1 MKHRTQKLTTVLLLA
16 LASGALRCSAETGTP
31 TLSSDVG
38 TDSEEFKLVAG
49 EQLNAYAHAL
59 IERDALTLD
68 ALLSSEVKKRLA
80 SYEGGVERFMEKQR
94 TTLLQ
99 AFPELETAGAVG
111 AFEVTKVAAQEGVAS
126 ATLAYQGTELPRPF
140 HFVRE
145 GDRYLLN
152 VARPGFSSPLGKGA
166 LANDTYLISASYDS
180 EPATITCSYGGQVNV
195 SPAQYIGTYNKY
207 YVSCPNACGF
217 WSGAN
222 FRSSGQWQGAANCDY
237 NTWGTDVWVGWFGA
251 HCNDAC

>member
-1 MKHRTQKLTTVLLLA
+1 MRRRTQKLTTVLLLA

-80 SYEGGVERFMEKQR
+80 SYEGGVERFVEKQR

-126 ATLAYQGTELPRPF
+126 ATLAYRGTELPRPF

-152 VARPGFSSPLGKGA
+152 VARPGFSSPLGQGA

-195 SPAQYIGTYNKY
+195 RPAQYIGTYSKY
-207 YVSCPNACGF
+207 YVSCPNYCGF
-217 WSGAN
+217 WNGAN

-237 NTWGTDVWVGWFGA
+237 NTWGTDVWVGWAGA